1 MTLSIWEFWYIRAVA
16 WGPEVQGSLGE
27 RACLER
33 EVRACPVVS
42 RRRRASCPSVASS
55 SPLSCLCV
63 HRLFRLLRPLPSF
76 LSVFSSPCSSPPQIL
91 LLWTHWARKHL
102 LGAGPWAYV
111 LIKKALGWVLKA
123 LVTIG
128 LAKKLVWVFLY
139 ALTDPVDFLSDPVV
153 WMLPG
158 KAGWVFPQLILI
170 CFTPFSS
177 FLPSLKDLLE
187 AFGYVI
193 SVSFGGFDTD
203 FCFKLSM
210 TILKFQK
217 CFMALLK

>member
-1 MTLSIWEFWYIRAVA
+1 M
-16 WGPEVQGSLGE
+16 
-27 RACLER
+27 
-33 EVRACPVVS
+33 
-42 RRRRASCPSVASS
+42 
-55 SPLSCLCV
+55 
-63 HRLFRLLRPLPSF
+63 
-76 LSVFSSPCSSPPQIL
+76 
-91 LLWTHWARKHL
+91 
-102 LGAGPWAYV
+102 
-111 LIKKALGWVLKA
+111 
-123 LVTIG
+123 
-128 LAKKLVWVFLY
+128 AKKLVWVFLY

-203 FCFKLSM
+203 FVSNFL
-210 TILKFQK
+210 
-217 CFMALLK
+217 

>member
-1 MTLSIWEFWYIRAVA
+1 MGVLVH
-16 WGPEVQGSLGE
+16 QGS
-27 RACLER
+27 C
-33 EVRACPVVS
+33 
-42 RRRRASCPSVASS
+42 
-55 SPLSCLCV
+55 
-63 HRLFRLLRPLPSF
+63 LRPRGAGKLGGGGRVWREKWELAQWCPDIGGHLVPRLHPLPPWAVSVYTESSGFWDLFLLSF
-76 LSVFSSPCSSPPQIL
+76 LFFL
-91 LLWTHWARKHL
+91 LHVLPHHRFYSCEHTGPGNNL

-111 LIKKALGWVLKA
+111 LIQKALGWVLKA

-158 KAGWVFPQLILI
+158 KAGWVLPQLILI

-177 FLPSLKDLLE
+177 FLPCLKDLLE